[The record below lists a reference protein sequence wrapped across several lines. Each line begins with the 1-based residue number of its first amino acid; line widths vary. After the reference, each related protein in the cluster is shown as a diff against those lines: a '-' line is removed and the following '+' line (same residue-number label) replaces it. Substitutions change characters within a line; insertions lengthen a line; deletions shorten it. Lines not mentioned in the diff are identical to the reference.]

1 MENYTCDIPA
11 VETPSSRRNGKQNST
26 ESSVMIQIEKND
38 IQNQSPQYT
47 LQKSQISKAA
57 RRGKNDSNYVS
68 PVAKPR
74 RSLLSSAEFSD
85 KPNTKSRRRSGRR
98 RSGSDPG
105 SPLLSLSYNYPGGK
119 EWDSL
124 RNCWVPKGKVS
135 NDGEESPNEENKCD
149 NASFPEKG
157 DETKSL
163 HAEKPPAAEAR
174 ILQSKLPSHESA
186 PVRQISSP
194 EKDDETKSLHAVKP
208 PAAEARTLQSKL
220 PSHESAPVPQT
231 SSPEKDD
238 EKTTLQTEKPPA
250 AEAGIPTSKLKSP
263 ESAPPAPQ
271 TFLVD
276 PADVNVND
284 FCYIC
289 KFDGNLMECYA
300 EHGGKDIGCGKS
312 VHIHCIG
319 REKIPSGDWLCTGC
333 ATKQDLSLP
342 KDKDSNYG
350 YEFDKSKDP
359 NYGYAFAPPGAW
371 TQVSLGTRIAVYW
384 PDDDQYYKA
393 RVMSRDGGSNVEL
406 LYDDSVREKL
416 DLRKEQIKILS
427 HAPTSSSGRKR
438 ILSLKL
444 DSEDD
449 NENEDVV
456 RTKAKPKTKEEE
468 AQIAALRS
476 GDIVC
481 GRGVSQAT
489 WAHGYAYNEFRNIVE
504 AHSADYKGIS
514 SSNHTRRHTCEKVLE
529 LLSDEQLRFVIW
541 NGDDWEPLS
550 HDRSIS
556 KISHCFRDYRG
567 PAHIVNRNN
576 AEDGVQRNDIPLGRG
591 QSKELRHRPVYRFFY
606 DLIDSMIPEY
616 DKAENKQTLCLKV
629 FIQLAQ
635 DRIRFVDICPR
646 KKRWEEVSKDRTLA
660 KIMKTLQ
667 DRRLRLP
674 GSLTT
679 VRRFPSTGGQHPL
692 VVEDTSYKR
701 RRPDIDPSFLLDPSD
716 VHNSDIDNSSDGS
729 IDSESDEVSD
739 E

>member
-1 MENYTCDIPA
+1 MENYTCDVPE
-11 VETPSSRRNGKQNST
+11 VETPSTRKNGKQNST
-26 ESSVMIQIEKND
+26 ESSLMKNQIEKND
-38 IQNQSPQYT
+38 IKNQNQSPQYT

-57 RRGKNDSNYVS
+57 RRGTKSKNDSNYVS
-68 PVAKPR
+68 PVAKSR

-135 NDGEESPNEENKCD
+135 NDGAESPNEENKCD
-149 NASFPEKG
+149 NTSLPEKG
-157 DETKSL
+157 DETKSFQV
-163 HAEKPPAAEAR
+163 EKPPAAEAR
-174 ILQSKLPSHESA
+174 KLPSHM
-186 PVRQISSP
+186 SP
-194 EKDDETKSLHAVKP
+194 EKY
-208 PAAEARTLQSKL
+208 
-220 PSHESAPVPQT
+220 
-231 SSPEKDD
+231 D
-238 EKTTLQTEKPPA
+238 EKTSLQTEKPPA
-250 AEAGIPTSKLKSP
+250 AEASIPTSKLLISQ
-263 ESAPPAPQ
+263 EGAPPAPQ
-271 TFLVD
+271 TFFVD

-284 FCYIC
+284 FCHIC

-300 EHGGKDIGCGKS
+300 EHGGKDIGCGNS

-319 REKIPSGDWLCTGC
+319 REKIPSGDWLCSGC

-350 YEFDKSKDP
+350 YEFDESKDL
-359 NYGYAFAPPGAW
+359 NYGYACAPPGAW
-371 TQVSLGTRIAVYW
+371 TRVSLGTRIAVYW

-393 RVMSRDGGSNVEL
+393 RVMSRDGGSTVDL
-406 LYDDSVREKL
+406 LYDDGVREKL
-416 DLRKEQIKILS
+416 DLRKEQIKILR
-427 HAPTSSSGRKR
+427 HAPTSSSGTKR
-438 ILSLKL
+438 IPSLKL
-444 DSEDD
+444 DSENNND
-449 NENEDVV
+449 NEDVV

-468 AQIAALRS
+468 AQIAALGC

-489 WAHGYAYNEFRNIVE
+489 WAHGYAYDEFRKVIE

-514 SSNHTRRHTCEKVLE
+514 SSNHTRRHTSEKVLE
-529 LLSDEQLRFVIW
+529 LLNDEQLRFVIW

-556 KISHCFRDYRG
+556 KISHSFRDYRG
-567 PAHIVNRNN
+567 PTEIVNHNN
-576 AEDGVQRNDIPLGRG
+576 AEDDVRRNDIPLGRG
-591 QSKELRHRPVYRFFY
+591 RSKELRHRPVYRFFC
-606 DLIDSMIPEY
+606 DLIDTMIPEY
-616 DKAENKQTLCLKV
+616 DKAEKKQTVCLEV

-646 KKRWEEVSKDRTLA
+646 KKRWEEVSKDRSLG
-660 KIMKTLQ
+660 KIMKTFQ
-667 DRRLRLP
+667 DRRLRLV
-674 GSLTT
+674 GASTT
-679 VRRFPSTGGQHPL
+679 FRQLPSTGGRQHPL
-692 VVEDTSYKR
+692 LVEDTSYKR
-701 RRPDIDPSFLLDPSD
+701 RRRDIDPSFLVDPSN

-729 IDSESDEVSD
+729 IDSDSDEVSD